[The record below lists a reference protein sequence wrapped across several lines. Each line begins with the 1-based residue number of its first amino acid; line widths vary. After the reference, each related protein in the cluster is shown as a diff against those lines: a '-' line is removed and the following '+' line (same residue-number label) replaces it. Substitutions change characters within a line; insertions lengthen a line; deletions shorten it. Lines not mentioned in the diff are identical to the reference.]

1 MTSNDI
7 RELLARA
14 MDSRRADRPDDARR
28 EFESAVDLARTRPLS
43 IEFVAALKGLA
54 QIERDSGR
62 PEPAVAL
69 YEEAAT
75 ACRSLNHDFL
85 LAHTVRHL
93 GDVLQDLGSI
103 ERAEPCYLEALSLY
117 ERRADAPTLDVA
129 NTIRP
134 MAILRETQGDTAEA
148 VLLWTKALRL
158 YAECNVPAG
167 VEECERRLR
176 NLTGERGD

>member
-1 MTSNDI
+1 M
-7 RELLARA
+7 ARA
-14 MDSRRADRPDDARR
+14 
-28 EFESAVDLARTRPLS
+28 LPLS
-43 IEFVAALKGLA
+43 VEFVAALKGLA

-62 PEPAVAL
+62 LEPAVPL
-69 YEEAAT
+69 YEEAVT

-117 ERRADAPTLDVA
+117 EGGANAPTLDVA
-129 NTIRP
+129 NAIRP
-134 MAILRETQGDTAEA
+134 LAILRETQGDPAEA
-148 VLLWTKALRL
+148 VLLWEKALRL
-158 YAECNVPAG
+158 YTECNVPAG

-176 NLTGERGD
+176 NLTG

>member
-1 MTSNDI
+1 MDSTDI
-7 RELLARA
+7 RDLLARA
-14 MDSRRADRPDDARR
+14 MDSRRADRRDDARR
-28 EFESAVDLARTRPLS
+28 DFASAVDLARAHPPS
-43 IEFVAALKGLA
+43 VEFVAALRGLA

-62 PEPAVAL
+62 PEPAVPL
-69 YEEAAT
+69 YEEAVT
-75 ACRSLNHDFL
+75 ACRALTHDL
-85 LAHTVRHL
+85 MLAHTVRHL

-117 ERRADAPTLDVA
+117 ERHAAAPTLDVA

-134 MAILRETQGDTAEA
+134 LAILRETQGDSAEA
-148 VLLWTKALRL
+148 VLLWEKALRL

-176 NLTGERGD
+176 NLAGERGD